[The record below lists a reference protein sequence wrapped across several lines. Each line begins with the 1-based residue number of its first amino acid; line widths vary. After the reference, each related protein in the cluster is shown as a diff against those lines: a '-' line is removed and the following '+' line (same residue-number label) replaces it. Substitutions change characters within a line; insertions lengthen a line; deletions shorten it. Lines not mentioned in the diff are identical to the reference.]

1 MDNKI
6 RKVFLFFTLIISLGF
21 VGYAATMSVPVR
33 IHMPPQY
40 NVSSCNGLIND
51 RIGEPFV
58 TYSCLIDIETSY
70 EDNFLEMCHIEVKD
84 NKNEFVYKSR
94 NLLQLKKETILDFK
108 DSNAP
113 VSISFDEIKLKYDKL
128 GTYELNYYLNC
139 SFWDAPPKFHTKT
152 IDIIDSSPFKQITI
166 MFQQLEFA
174 KSAIELQRETLDELK
189 FQRNETNQ
197 QFKES
202 LDYIIEQNR
211 IAKWALIIAIIAIIL
226 EIIVI
231 IIEIFKEEIK
241 RNFYRIARKR
251 K

>member
-1 MDNKI
+1 MINKKYEI
-6 RKVFLFFTLIISLGF
+6 NYRLLKMGKYLFFIIFLIFLSSI
-21 VGYAATMSVPVR
+21 GYAATMSVPMR

-58 TYSCLIDIETSY
+58 TYTCFIEVETSY

-84 NKNEFVYKSR
+84 NKNEFIHKSK

-108 DSNAP
+108 EPNNPLSK
-113 VSISFDEIKLKYDKL
+113 SFDKIKLKYDKL
-128 GTYELNYYLNC
+128 GTYEVNYYLNC
-139 SFWDAPPKFHTKT
+139 SFWGTPSKFHSKT

-174 KSAIELQRETLDELK
+174 KNAINLQRETLDELK

-197 QFKES
+197 QYK
-202 LDYIIEQNR
+202 
-211 IAKWALIIAIIAIIL
+211 
-226 EIIVI
+226 
-231 IIEIFKEEIK
+231 
-241 RNFYRIARKR
+241 
-251 K
+251 